1 MFNDG
6 LPIMLINKVLS
17 LKQLNKYSL
26 TTYQVVEVQKMKI
39 TEVVANNLVPS
50 QEDLVRE
57 FVQVPRHQL

>member
-17 LKQLNKYSL
+17 LKQLTNYSL